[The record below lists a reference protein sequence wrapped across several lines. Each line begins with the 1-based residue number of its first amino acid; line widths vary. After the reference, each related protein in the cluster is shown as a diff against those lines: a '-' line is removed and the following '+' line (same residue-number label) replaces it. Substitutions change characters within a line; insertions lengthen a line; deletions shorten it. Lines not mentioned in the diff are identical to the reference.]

1 MSEILNKLREDI
13 HFIEGMNS
21 CMNCGVCTAICP
33 AAEFYNYDPR
43 VIVETVQ
50 RGNEEE
56 IEEWHHLYPEFAKVA
71 EEEGFKDISVMYRM
85 IIEAEKNHET
95 RYRKLLSNLQ
105 ENLVFERPQTVRW
118 YCRKCGYIHEG
129 PTAPK
134 VCPACLHPQAFFELF
149 QELY

>member
-50 RGNEEE
+50 RGN
-56 IEEWHHLYPEFAKVA
+56 
-71 EEEGFKDISVMYRM
+71 
-85 IIEAEKNHET
+85 
-95 RYRKLLSNLQ
+95 
-105 ENLVFERPQTVRW
+105 
-118 YCRKCGYIHEG
+118 
-129 PTAPK
+129 
-134 VCPACLHPQAFFELF
+134 
-149 QELY
+149 